1 MSYTIEL
8 QTRNGHV
15 EWLASGDMPDGTFT
29 ITGHLSPTQEELGIQ
44 RRDISGRFAGAASH
58 AHPIPLL
65 EPEPERASVPAAAGG
80 GERIPGEVP
89 LS

>member
-8 QTRNGHV
+8 QAQNGRI
-15 EWLASGDMPDGTFT
+15 EWLASGDVPDGTFT
-29 ITGHLSPTQEELGIQ
+29 ITGHLSPTTEELGIQ
-44 RRDISGRFAGAASH
+44 RRDVAGRFAGAASH
-58 AHPIPLL
+58 AHPVPLL

-80 GERIPGEVP
+80 GGGIPGEVP